1 MCFFKNLLKVFQ
13 CTAKREMLLTD
24 ALAPAAV
31 ANQNQA
37 GVDNI
42 PQAMAANADDDD
54 MDLGPHDIST
64 SDFIILQS
72 SFECKSFEPMS
83 EGRFGRLAGFH
94 LSTSRD
100 WVLLK

>member
-1 MCFFKNLLKVFQ
+1 
-13 CTAKREMLLTD
+13 MLLTD
-24 ALAPAAV
+24 AIAPAAV

-37 GVDNI
+37 GADNI

-72 SFECKSFEPMS
+72 SFECKSFLVWDYMFGLPTS
-83 EGRFGRLAGFH
+83 KEGFGHLAGFH
-94 LSTSRD
+94 LTKSRD
-100 WVLLK
+100 WVLWKYNRIS

>member
-1 MCFFKNLLKVFQ
+1 
-13 CTAKREMLLTD
+13 MLLTD

-42 PQAMAANADDDD
+42 PQAMAANADDDV
-54 MDLGPHDIST
+54 DLGPHDIST

-72 SFECKSFEPMS
+72 SFECKSFECGLP
-83 EGRFGRLAGFH
+83 
-94 LSTSRD
+94 TS
-100 WVLLK
+100 VVVVE

>member
-1 MCFFKNLLKVFQ
+1 
-13 CTAKREMLLTD
+13 MLLTD

-72 SFECKSFEPMS
+72 SFECKSFLVRDYM
-83 EGRFGRLAGFH
+83 FG
-94 LSTSRD
+94 
-100 WVLLK
+100 LLYE